1 MSGKAA
7 ESAMIF
13 DGMTRKG
20 YVPERQYVSQAVR
33 FWYRPMTVGMRA
45 KYLDTIERQT
55 TAVGRESVSCGMLAL
70 QLTDWD
76 IHYAEDH
83 PDAEK
88 RGQKVPTND
97 PDLIYQTLDP
107 FLQRAITGI
116 VVGMFSSAPDP
127 QDSVD
132 ERVSAAQQEGLTPRQ
147 NMELLSQ
154 RESEQLKN

>member
-1 MSGKAA
+1 
-7 ESAMIF
+7 MIF

-33 FWYRPMTVGMRA
+33 FWYRPMTIGMRA

-55 TAVGRESVSCGMLAL
+55 TTVGRESVSCGMLAL
-70 QLTDWD
+70 QLVDWD
-76 IHYAEDH
+76 IHYAADH
-83 PDAEK
+83 PDVEK

-107 FLQRAITGI
+107 VLQRNIAGI
-116 VVGMFSSAPDP
+116 VVGLYSSVPDP

-132 ERVSAAQQEGLTPRQ
+132 ERVAAAQQEGLTPRQ

-154 RESEQLKN
+154 QEAEQLKN